1 MNYVQ
6 TVCELVG
13 TMLDSARHAMA
24 FMNCYEY
31 CSRTAQGEFTGSSRL
46 VDTVHEQFIG
56 AVVTLLLNI
65 PEMTSEETSYIT
77 ETTF

>member
-1 MNYVQ
+1 MCKLFVNSSEQ
-6 TVCELVG
+6 CLTV
-13 TMLDSARHAMA
+13 RAMPWL
-24 FMNCYEY
+24 
-31 CSRTAQGEFTGSSRL
+31 SRTATNSSRTAHGEFTGSSQL